1 VPNPSHLRPPRLIW
15 SVKTA
20 KDLLA
25 ETYNAWSEAE
35 AARMGAALAYY
46 TMLSLAPLLILI
58 IGVASLIWDAEAVS
72 GELARQLES
81 FVGVQAAATI
91 QALIRNSSVKGG
103 GITASVIGFLTL
115 ALGATSVVAELRSSM
130 NKLWTIKERSG
141 LLSLLRQRSY
151 AFLVIVIAGLLLLAS
166 ILVSA
171 AVAAMGSFF
180 GNLLPVP
187 EWVLQVINFL
197 ISLLFITAV
206 FATLFKTLPKIA
218 LEWHDVLLGAA
229 FTAAL
234 FTVGKTVIG
243 IYLGKAGFSSTFGAA
258 GSLVIVLVWV
268 YYSAQLFFFGAEFT
282 RIYAKKYGSR
292 HRGQHSAPE
301 QEP

>member
-1 VPNPSHLRPPRLIW
+1 MEPSRLRPPRLIW

-25 ETYNAWSEAE
+25 ETYNEWSDAE

-58 IGVASLIWDAEAVS
+58 IGIASLIWDAQAVS

-81 FVGVQAAATI
+81 FVGRQAAETI
-91 QALIRNSSVKGG
+91 QALIKNSTIKGG
-103 GITASVIGFLTL
+103 GIAASVIGFLTL
-115 ALGATSVVAELRSSM
+115 ALGATSIVAELRSSM
-130 NKLWTIKERSG
+130 NALWKIKEHGG

-151 AFLVIVIAGLLLLAS
+151 AFVVIVIAGLLLLAS

-171 AVAAMGSFF
+171 ILAAMGSFF
-180 GNLLPVP
+180 GTLLPVP
-187 EWVLQVINFL
+187 EFALQAINFL
-197 ISLLFITAV
+197 VSLFFITAV
-206 FATLFKTLPKIA
+206 FATLFKTLPKVV
-218 LEWHDVLLGAA
+218 LQWQDVLLGAT
-229 FTAAL
+229 FTAVL
-234 FTVGKTVIG
+234 FTLAKTVIG

-258 GSLVIVLVWV
+258 GSLVIILVWV

-282 RIYAKKYGSR
+282 RVYAKRYGSR
-292 HRGQHSAPE
+292 HKGRHAAPE
-301 QEP
+301 QEL